1 MRFAAPVLLKG
12 PLGESPLPQIG
23 DDQRDLD
30 RPATFGPDALPT
42 ARLTG
47 EDELDDPARALKAA
61 VG

>member
-1 MRFAAPVLLKG
+1 MRFAAAVLVKG
-12 PLGESPLPQIG
+12 PLGDSPLPQVG

-30 RPATFGPDALPT
+30 RPATLDPDPLPT

-47 EDELDDPARALKAA
+47 EDELDDPARALTAA